1 MGVLNAPDVWHWGE
15 SYPIPS
21 SVDTVIPKPTKPY
34 VTLDIANLQ
43 AFCERCVYFEMQS
56 IWVCTYV
63 ATENNQTNV
72 WSVKYGGEML
82 TLPKMMSF
90 SYHLKGSLINMAVY
104 ERLSTSPSFIYS
116 CTVDKKV
123 LLQRMNFHKSYFRAS
138 ARFILEHCNA
148 LVTTP
153 SLLIGRRG
161 ATGTSRLSNSSSS
174 LSSSIK
180 VIFT

>member
-1 MGVLNAPDVWHWGE
+1 
-15 SYPIPS
+15 
-21 SVDTVIPKPTKPY
+21 
-34 VTLDIANLQ
+34 
-43 AFCERCVYFEMQS
+43 MQS

-90 SYHLKGSLINMAVY
+90 SYHLKGSLINTAVY

-116 CTVDKKV
+116 FTVDKKV

-161 ATGTSRLSNSSSS
+161 ATGTSRPSNSSSS